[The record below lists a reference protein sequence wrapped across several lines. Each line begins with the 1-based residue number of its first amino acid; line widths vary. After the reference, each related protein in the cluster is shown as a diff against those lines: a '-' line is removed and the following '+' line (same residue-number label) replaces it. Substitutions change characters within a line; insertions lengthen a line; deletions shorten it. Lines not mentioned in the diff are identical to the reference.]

1 MHGPSIVKRTGWF
14 AIGLVSVLVAGVA
27 AGAPPVIAE
36 AAGASEARERS
47 AATGSVIPPAHAARQ
62 GEKLDALFEKLKAA
76 DTQEAGRKISSEIW
90 AVWFNSGSVDVDALV
105 KQAQLAIREGGVQ
118 EAYGALDRAIE
129 IAPDY
134 AEAWNRRA
142 TLNYM
147 MGRHTESV
155 RDIQK
160 TLSLEP
166 RHFGALSGLGLIYLA
181 QKNWSAALNAYEKA
195 VEVNPWLP
203 NKDRILAQL
212 RERVEGESL

>member
-1 MHGPSIVKRTGWF
+1 MHATSIVKTTGWVVT
-14 AIGLVSVLVAGVA
+14 GVVA
-27 AGAPPVIAE
+27 ALVWAPAGGPSTVVAE
-36 AAGASEARERS
+36 AAGASQTRDGS
-47 AATGSVIPPAHAARQ
+47 AARDSVIPPAHAARQ
-62 GEKLDALFEKLKAA
+62 GEKLDALFEKLKSAE
-76 DTQEAGRKISSEIW
+76 TQDAGRRISGEIW

-147 MGRHTESV
+147 MGRHAESV

-181 QKNWSAALNAYEKA
+181 QKNWAAALKAYEKA
-195 VEVNPWLP
+195 IEVNPWLP
-203 NKDRILAQL
+203 HKDRILAQL